1 VSVQPTLE
9 QNVSIPGGAAP
20 LRGTWLLPPGNDRA
34 PAALILAGSGPT
46 DRNGNQPAAHTDKL
60 RQLAHAL
67 FAAGIATLRIDK
79 RGVAA
84 SGPAAVAEADLRL
97 DHYVADVKSWLAF
110 LRARD
115 RVGPLFI
122 IGHSEGA
129 LIATLAAP
137 SEPLAALVLIA
148 GIGAPLGSVLRRQLG
163 AAPLPEAL
171 RQKAL
176 DIIAALERG
185 EIAPQVP
192 PELAALLRPS
202 VQPFLISSLQ
212 HDPVVA
218 LAASRMPALV
228 VQGTTDF
235 QVSVEDARLL
245 AASRAGVELALIEGM
260 THTLKLAPAGRAAQA
275 AAYTDPDLSLAPA
288 LVSTTVSF
296 IRHHAGSPPQPRP
309 RN

>member
-1 VSVQPTLE
+1 VQPTFE

-20 LRGTWLLPPGNDRA
+20 LRGTWLLPPGNDRV

-60 RQLAHAL
+60 KQLAHAL
-67 FAAGIATLRIDK
+67 FAAGIASLRIDK

-84 SGPAAVAEADLRL
+84 SGPAAPAEAELRL
-97 DHYVADVKSWLAF
+97 DHYLADARSWLAF

-115 RVGPLFI
+115 RVGGLFI

-129 LIATLAAP
+129 LIAMLAAP
-137 SEPLAALVLIA
+137 GEQLSGLVLIA
-148 GIGAPLGSVLRRQLG
+148 GIGAPLGTVLRRQLG
-163 AAPLPEAL
+163 AALPEPL
-171 RQKAL
+171 RQKAF
-176 DIIAALERG
+176 DIIVSLERG
-185 EIAPQVP
+185 ETVPQVP

-212 HDPVVA
+212 RDPVAA
-218 LAASRMPALV
+218 LAASTMPALV

-245 AASRAGVELALIEGM
+245 AASRAGVELALIDGM
-260 THTLKLAPAGRAAQA
+260 THTLKIAPAGRAAQIG
-275 AAYTDPDLSLAPA
+275 AYTDPDLPLAPA
-288 LVSTTVSF
+288 LVSATAGF
-296 IRHHAGSPPQPRP
+296 IRRHAG
-309 RN
+309 